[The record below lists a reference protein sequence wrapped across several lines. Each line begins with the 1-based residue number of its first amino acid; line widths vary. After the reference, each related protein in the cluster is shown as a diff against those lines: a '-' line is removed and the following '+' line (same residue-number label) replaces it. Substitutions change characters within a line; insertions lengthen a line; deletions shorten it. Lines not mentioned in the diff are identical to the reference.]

1 VAHYVVVWTYT
12 DDKTKIGE
20 AKQAHVDY
28 LKDLVERGAVAVAG
42 GWPDGSGGLV
52 VFDVADRDELQPLLD
67 KDPFTT
73 AGVIVGTEI
82 NEWAVAL
89 GSVGTRS

>member
-1 VAHYVVVWTYT
+1 MANFAVLWTYT
-12 DDKTKIGE
+12 DDKSKIGA

-28 LKDLVERGAVAVAG
+28 LKDLVARGTVTVAG

-52 VFDVADRDELQPLLD
+52 VFDVANHDELQPLLD

-73 AGVIVGTEI
+73 EGVIVDTTI
-82 NEWAVAL
+82 KEWSIAL
-89 GSVGTRS
+89 GSVGAAS